1 MASLVMDAILPLET
15 GGLTSQILLS
25 YKQKEGNFK
34 RLQIEL
40 SVTSFSNCFTASMIH
55 ARKTAHAKLYHSV
68 WKHDSAC
75 MGVTW
80 NAL

>member
-34 RLQIEL
+34 RLQMEL
-40 SVTSFSNCFTASMIH
+40 SCANGGSSHLIFKLLHSIH
-55 ARKTAHAKLYHSV
+55 DPRQENS
-68 WKHDSAC
+68 SR
-75 MGVTW
+75 
-80 NAL
+80 